1 MIEEKLVEE
10 VVART
15 FENSSVYPSE
25 DGLELMQR
33 AYEREIH
40 DTAKKSLGT
49 ILRNIEI
56 AGEKH
61 HTLCQTYA
69 TPAIFVELG
78 TDVRIRGDFK
88 EALRNGCRLATENG
102 FLRPSIVEPLTRKQ
116 IGGNVGSHVP
126 DIDVEIIGNANFL
139 KITTYCTTALPPSFA
154 EILLPSQIGKDAINI
169 SRMITEKVIEG
180 GGMLCPPISLGVGV
194 GGSLS
199 TAAKLSKYASLRG
212 WCTRNPDPQIA
223 QWEVDLLGYI
233 NRLGI
238 GPFGLG
244 GDTTALAV
252 NIEIAHVHSADL
264 PVSVEYYCWACSLRR
279 ASAKIDA
286 KGKVTYLSAKKEMM
300 G

>member
-1 MIEEKLVEE
+1 MIDEKLVGE
-10 VVART
+10 VVAQT
-15 FENSSVYPSE
+15 FENSSVHPSR

-33 AYEREIH
+33 AYHNETDES
-40 DTAKKSLGT
+40 AKKALET
-49 ILRNIEI
+49 ILRNIEL

-78 TDVRIRGDFK
+78 TNVRIKGDFR
-88 EALRNGCRLATENG
+88 EALRNGCRLATKNG
-102 FLRPSIVEPLTRKQ
+102 YLRPSIVEPLTRKH

-126 DIDVEIIGNANFL
+126 DIDVEIVGDADFL
-139 KITTYCTTALPPSFA
+139 RITTYCTTALPPSFA
-154 EILLPSQIGKDAINI
+154 EILLPSQIGKDSVNI
-169 SRMITEKVIEG
+169 TRMITEKVIEG
-180 GGMLCPPISLGVGV
+180 GGMLCPPICVGVGI

-212 WCTRNPDPQIA
+212 WTTRNSDPQIA
-223 QWEVDLLGYI
+223 LWEADLLDYI

-252 NIEIAHVHSADL
+252 NIEISHAHSADL
-264 PVSVEYYCWACSLRR
+264 PVSAEYYCWACSLRR
-279 ASAKIDA
+279 ASAKIDDR
-286 KGKVTYLSAKKEMM
+286 GKVEYL
-300 G
+300 